1 MMSSLVI
8 LPLAGLL
15 TSGLSVSD
23 TFPLSSGN
31 AQLFPMSPI
40 EVQAASINAVF
51 WCVKNGTEINQ
62 LLITSTSFSKPNCLC
77 EVLL

>member
-8 LPLAGLL
+8 FPLAGLL

-23 TFPLSSGN
+23 TFPLSNGN
-31 AQLFPMSPI
+31 AQLFPIRPI

-51 WCVKNGTEINQ
+51 WCVKNGTGINK
-62 LLITSTSFSKPNCLC
+62 LLINSRSSSERNSFCKIFL
-77 EVLL
+77 